1 LATKLSI
8 LMQRSVCIVVCK
20 APQLGRVKTR
30 LAAEIGDERAL
41 TVYRELLRITLKAV
55 ASPAWDVVIVLDG
68 DASCMPPHPYRCI
81 PQRGND
87 LGERIVHAMHDVGG
101 CDRYVVVGSDT
112 PTMTTRH
119 IADAFHALDTHDVV
133 LGPANDGGYWLI
145 GMQQLHPD
153 LFADIPWS
161 TDRVLTR
168 TRERCEEHARTYAL
182 LDVLSDVDVKDD
194 IESLSPNPELQ
205 LIVDAVRMSDV

>member
-1 LATKLSI
+1 
-8 LMQRSVCIVVCK
+8 MQRSVCIVVCK

-30 LAAEIGDERAL
+30 LAAEIGNERAL
-41 TVYRELLRITLKAV
+41 AVYRELLRITLKAV
-55 ASPAWDVVIVLDG
+55 ASPTWDVVIVLDG

-87 LGERIVHAMHDVGG
+87 LGERIVHAMHDVGA

-112 PTMTTRH
+112 PAMTTQH
-119 IADAFHALDTHDVV
+119 IANAFATLDTHHVV
-133 LGPANDGGYWLI
+133 IGPALDGGYWLI
-145 GMQQLHPD
+145 GMREPHAH

-168 TRERCEEHARTYAL
+168 TRERCEEHARTIVL
-182 LDVLSDVDVKDD
+182 LETLSDIDVREDL
-194 IESLSPNPELQ
+194 ERHPEF
-205 LIVDAVRMSDV
+205 VYE

>member
-1 LATKLSI
+1 MHA
-8 LMQRSVCIVVCK
+8 SVCIVMCK
-20 APQLGRVKTR
+20 APELGKVKTR
-30 LAAEIGDERAL
+30 LAAEIGDECAL
-41 TVYRELLRITLKAV
+41 AVYKELLRITLTAV

-68 DASCMPPHPYRCI
+68 DAAYMPPHPYRCI

-168 TRERCEEHARTYAL
+168 TRERCEEHARTIVL
-182 LDVLSDVDVKDD
+182 LETLSDIDVREDL
-194 IESLSPNPELQ
+194 ERHPEF
-205 LIVDAVRMSDV
+205 VYE

>member
-1 LATKLSI
+1 
-8 LMQRSVCIVVCK
+8 MQRSVCIVVCK

-41 TVYRELLRITLKAV
+41 TVYRELLRITLTAV

-87 LGERIVHAMHDVGG
+87 LGERIVHAMHDVGVY
-101 CDRYVVVGSDT
+101 DRYAVIGSDT
-112 PTMTTRH
+112 PTMTTQH
-119 IADAFHALDTHDVV
+119 IANAFAALDTHHVV
-133 LGPANDGGYWLI
+133 IGPALDGGYWLI
-145 GMQQLHPD
+145 GMREPHAH

-168 TRERCEEHARTYAL
+168 TRERCEEHARTIAL
-182 LDVLSDVDVKDD
+182 LETLSDIDVREDL
-194 IESLSPNPELQ
+194 ERHPEF
-205 LIVDAVRMSDV
+205 VYE

>member
-1 LATKLSI
+1 
-8 LMQRSVCIVVCK
+8 
-20 APQLGRVKTR
+20 
-30 LAAEIGDERAL
+30 
-41 TVYRELLRITLKAV
+41 
-55 ASPAWDVVIVLDG
+55 
-68 DASCMPPHPYRCI
+68 
-81 PQRGND
+81 
-87 LGERIVHAMHDVGG
+87 
-101 CDRYVVVGSDT
+101 
-112 PTMTTRH
+112 MTTRH